1 MSYHYS
7 ICGLQLA
14 ADRELPGLTAVAAV
28 SQPDVRLYWQKE
40 SPQLIARL
48 STLRVWHVTTEH
60 EINDDP
66 ELVIE
71 KTSDGSFYCL
81 RYVNG
86 ANFILDAQGTEIW
99 IRYAAPLTMADV
111 LAYLFCPV
119 MSFVLYLRGVVCL
132 HASAIAVEGQT
143 FALIGQSGA
152 GKSTTAAMFAQ
163 MGFSILSDDLL
174 ALCERDGAFCAQ
186 PSYPQIHLR
195 TESVPLLYGA
205 ETNLPQLAP
214 TWDKRRLDLQQ
225 PQQQSFQNQALPL
238 SAIYLLSE
246 RVADPAAPFI
256 KPLAATEGLL
266 TLLADTFSA
275 GLPDKNVRAREFNTL
290 SRLIQQ
296 IPLRRAIPHQDA
308 TRLPALCRAILDDF
322 CTFRQPAI
330 ASQVACP

>member
-1 MSYHYS
+1 MKKPAT
-7 ICGLQLA
+7 G
-14 ADRELPGLTAVAAV
+14 
-28 SQPDVRLYWQKE
+28 RL
-40 SPQLIARL
+40 
-48 STLRVWHVTTEH
+48 
-60 EINDDP
+60 
-66 ELVIE
+66 
-71 KTSDGSFYCL
+71 L
-81 RYVNG
+81 RYANG
-86 ANFILDAQGTEIW
+86 ANCMLDAQGTEIW

-132 HASAIAVEGQT
+132 HASAIAVEGQA

-195 TESVPLLYGA
+195 TESVPLLYGT

-238 SAIYLLSE
+238 SAICSANAWPTRQRPLSNHWQPPKGCSLCSPI
-246 RVADPAAPFI
+246 RFLR
-256 KPLAATEGLL
+256 LARQ
-266 TLLADTFSA
+266 
-275 GLPDKNVRAREFNTL
+275 NRARA
-290 SRLIQQ
+290 RIQHAQ
-296 IPLRRAIPHQDA
+296 PSHSKNPLRRAIPHQDA